1 MTKKI
6 RKKLLGFDVGMT
18 YYSMF
23 EKDEEDITIPFVV
36 SLYITSTKIVDLLP
50 GYLDCLRRDE
60 CPEVLDIDFDVM
72 TSTAYWM
79 KNDKLEHD
87 MEALNDLTL
96 HERGLEFAYKGFKP
110 ATTLELYQAI
120 KKNVDAMV
128 AMLTEVRR
136 LLMAAPPTLY
146 GNFYRQQK
154 SLYDVQKVVAVYEQW
169 KREVG
174 VVTFEI
180 LTDKQALEVAEFLK
194 RKILRFSQLPSKRE
208 IHQVNIETFK
218 EHLPIGYEVP
228 DEFQKCL
235 ARFMR
240 FVSLEGDI
248 LRINYNSYG
257 KYLHQFYY
265 RLSDDEQQTL
275 IELGMMLA
283 LIQEDMLNLPSNDG
297 NILVELPEV
306 LATPEAMILWKK
318 VQRAGYANANYQPTV
333 SRPEAAVLAY
343 EMAKRLGVEDKWK
356 AFETLWNRRNMYRD
370 YHTAINQKKSLTF
383 RDDLKAVLG

>member
-265 RLSDDEQQTL
+265 RLSDDEQQAL
-275 IELGMMLA
+275 IELGMMLD

>member
-1 MTKKI
+1 M
-6 RKKLLGFDVGMT
+6 
-18 YYSMF
+18 
-23 EKDEEDITIPFVV
+23 
-36 SLYITSTKIVDLLP
+36 
-50 GYLDCLRRDE
+50 
-60 CPEVLDIDFDVM
+60 
-72 TSTAYWM
+72 
-79 KNDKLEHD
+79 
-87 MEALNDLTL
+87 
-96 HERGLEFAYKGFKP
+96 
-110 ATTLELYQAI
+110 
-120 KKNVDAMV
+120 
-128 AMLTEVRR
+128 
-136 LLMAAPPTLY
+136 
-146 GNFYRQQK
+146 
-154 SLYDVQKVVAVYEQW
+154 
-169 KREVG
+169 
-174 VVTFEI
+174 
-180 LTDKQALEVAEFLK
+180 
-194 RKILRFSQLPSKRE
+194 
-208 IHQVNIETFK
+208 NIETFK

-265 RLSDDEQQTL
+265 RLSDDEQQAL
-275 IELGMMLA
+275 IELGMMLD

>member
-208 IHQVNIETFK
+208 IRQVNIETFK

-265 RLSDDEQQTL
+265 RLSDDEQQAL
-275 IELGMMLA
+275 IELGMMLD

>member
-265 RLSDDEQQTL
+265 RLSDDEQQAL